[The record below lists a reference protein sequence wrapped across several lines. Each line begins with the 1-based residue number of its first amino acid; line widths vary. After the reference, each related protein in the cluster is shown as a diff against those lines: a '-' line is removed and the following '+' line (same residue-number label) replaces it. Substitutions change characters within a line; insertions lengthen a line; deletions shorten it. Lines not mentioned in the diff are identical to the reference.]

1 MLPPI
6 TEQEK
11 AMYTIKLQLEKATED
26 LLAEAYESGY
36 TGYLD
41 IWPLIKSNKKQLIL
55 EVESKKVLTS
65 SSALSHKEAMR
76 YHVQQGKGC
85 KRIK

>member
-1 MLPPI
+1 
-6 TEQEK
+6 
-11 AMYTIKLQLEKATED
+11 MYTIKLQLEKATED

-36 TGYLD
+36 SGYID
-41 IWPLIKSNKKQLIL
+41 IWPIVSNNKNQLIL
-55 EVESKKVLTS
+55 EVSSKKVLTAS
-65 SSALSHKEAMR
+65 SFLSHKEAMR

>member
-26 LLAEAYESGY
+26 LLSEAYESGY
-36 TGYLD
+36 SGYID
-41 IWPLIKSNKKQLIL
+41 IWPIVTNNKKQVIL
-55 EVESKKVLTS
+55 EVSSKKVLTAS
-65 SSALSHKEAMR
+65 SSLSHKEAMR